1 MIMNKT
7 YLSAHCPVCG
17 KRIYM
22 NSHGYQCE
30 CCHFHIPSYVCNR
43 HMEKEEAEAILNG
56 KKIIL
61 DGFSTNAG
69 LVFSSIPF
77 IDGDT
82 VRLDNTVANIPGV
95 GRIIVGSKGFV
106 CDKVHGKAYS
116 QFRIQRMYNGHM
128 LTIEEVKTLL
138 RNGSVSLSTFD
149 DNGNPT
155 IQRLRFIKKTQHVAF
170 LKS

>member
-1 MIMNKT
+1 MNKT

-30 CCHFHIPSYVCNR
+30 GCSFHIPSYVCNR
-43 HMEKEEAEAILNG
+43 HIEKEEAETILSG

-69 LVFSSIPF
+69 QIFASIPVV
-77 IDGDT
+77 DGNT

-95 GRIIVGSKGFV
+95 GRVIVGSKGFV
-106 CDKVHGKAYS
+106 SDSKGDG
-116 QFRIQRMYNGHM
+116 QRGRLRIQRMYNGHM
-128 LTIEEVKTLL
+128 LTIEEVNILL
-138 RNGSVSLSTFD
+138 QDGTIALKTFD
-149 DNGNPT
+149 EEGNPT
-155 IQRLRFIKKTQHVAF
+155 TQKLRFTKNKQRVSF
-170 LKS
+170 QCS